1 MHVYVEGSEI
11 FDGSLDG
18 SFLQFSLYITACLFS
33 EAAVSVYPHVA
44 EEHLTL
50 PATLQKGAFFN
61 HIAVEP
67 AHSSV
72 RLAVAIVAIGHQ
84 GKMSID
90 LSKTSGKFARDCGN
104 VWNRYAFA
112 MKSMDFSTRK

>member
-1 MHVYVEGSEI
+1 MHVYVEESEI
-11 FDGSLDG
+11 FGGSLDG
-18 SFLQFSLYITACLFS
+18 SFLQFSYSTACLFS
-33 EAAVSVYPHVA
+33 EAAVSVSPHVA

-72 RLAVAIVAIGHQ
+72 RHAVAIVARGLIME
-84 GKMSID
+84 K
-90 LSKTSGKFARDCGN
+90 
-104 VWNRYAFA
+104 WP
-112 MKSMDFSTRK
+112 